1 VVNISLIVV
10 VVLIYLLYLI
20 IIYNMIPKV
29 IRSFL
34 QLFVKKGKENI
45 KLSEK
50 IEIIGSDENL
60 TNDEV
65 LY

>member
-1 VVNISLIVV
+1 
-10 VVLIYLLYLI
+10 
-20 IIYNMIPKV
+20 MIPKV